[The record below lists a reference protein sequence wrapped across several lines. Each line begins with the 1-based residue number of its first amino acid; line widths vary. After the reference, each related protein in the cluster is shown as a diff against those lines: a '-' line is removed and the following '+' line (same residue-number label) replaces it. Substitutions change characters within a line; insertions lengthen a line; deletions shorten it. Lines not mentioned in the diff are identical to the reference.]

1 MVKVTETSTKV
12 TESGINTKWV
22 EFNKYEHQYAMFG
35 TEATDVV
42 QENHNLQT
50 FGTAVLLAEWPR

>member
-1 MVKVTETSTKV
+1 MVKVTGNSTKV
-12 TESGINTKWV
+12 TGSGINTKWV
-22 EFNKYEHQYAMFG
+22 EFNMYEHQYAMFC

-50 FGTAVLLAEWPR
+50 FGMALLLAEWPR